1 MPHLS
6 IGPAKPRAAN
16 PAHRFPVDQTSA
28 LPIRPLTPPR
38 LQPRLFPLSV
48 SNAAQQRFFA
58 KPHTPTSRPACPT
71 PDAIGSGETVPP
83 TTCPAG
89 ATRSTPQPGSTIVLQ
104 TAARETAAALDKK
117 NRRGGTFSGS
127 APPIISVSQRGLLH
141 HPRFTAV
148 EQIIHA
154 FDLAGCLHLLN
165 LTGYCT
171 LIRRSL
177 HVTDD
182 T

>member
-16 PAHRFPVDQTSA
+16 PAHRFPIDQTSA

-89 ATRSTPQPGSTIVLQ
+89 RPAPRHSPAPPSFCKQPPAKQPPHWTRKTGGAEPFPVPPRQSFRFREGDYSTIHVSPLLSRSS
-104 TAARETAAALDKK
+104 THLILLD
-117 NRRGGTFSGS
+117 
-127 APPIISVSQRGLLH
+127 A
-141 HPRFTAV
+141 FTSS
-148 EQIIHA
+148 
-154 FDLAGCLHLLN
+154 
-165 LTGYCT
+165 T
-171 LIRRSL
+171 
-177 HVTDD
+177 
-182 T
+182 

>member
-117 NRRGGTFSGS
+117 NRRV
-127 APPIISVSQRGLLH
+127 PPRQSFRFRKGDYSTIHVSPLLSRSSTH
-141 HPRFTAV
+141 LILLDAFTSS
-148 EQIIHA
+148 
-154 FDLAGCLHLLN
+154 
-165 LTGYCT
+165 T
-171 LIRRSL
+171 
-177 HVTDD
+177 
-182 T
+182 